1 MITRPTLW
9 PTSKM
14 RWCRYWRRLLK
25 PKALSE
31 ELVTLVLFDDDLD
44 NSTKDKMVI
53 NMKEKEGKETPLKR
67 ATIDMKLIPE
77 KTSVNFATQNSRL
90 LLDNLRLPDDF
101 LEYPAAKKFHQHIAC
116 H

>member
-1 MITRPTLW
+1 M
-9 PTSKM
+9 
-14 RWCRYWRRLLK
+14 
-25 PKALSE
+25 
-31 ELVTLVLFDDDLD
+31 VLFDDDLD

-53 NMKEKEGKETPLKR
+53 NMKEKEGKETPLKC

-101 LEYPAAKKFHQHIAC
+101 LEYPASQWKHQSSFSAAKKFHQHIAC